1 MKHYNI
7 FKLFIRYLY
16 DHLRIIVYFLIT
28 VSVFLIVLYLYGVPL
43 EPLLYA
49 TVLSGSIGSVSL
61 AINFIRYFKK
71 YTMLIHLKNEVTY
84 SIENLPKGDTLTE
97 IAYTQLITNIYNDN
111 LNYKNTMERNQSDML
126 DYYTMWVHQIKT
138 PISAMKLLIQTSE
151 SEISSDL
158 SSELFKIEQYVEMV
172 LSYIRLGSNKNDFV
186 LKEYDLDNIIRQAV
200 RKYAPLFIRKK
211 ISLDFQPTNYKV
223 LTDEKWLVFVIEQ
236 LLSNAIKYTN
246 KGKISIYSLENKK
259 LVIEDTGIG
268 ISKEDIPRI
277 FDKGFTGYN
286 GRTDKKATGLG
297 LYLCKNILDK
307 LSHKISIE
315 SEVGVKTKVILDL
328 AMVNVNI
335 E

>member
-138 PISAMKLLIQTSE
+138 PISAIRLLLQVEDYSNTKE
-151 SEISSDL
+151 L
-158 SSELFKIEQYVEMV
+158 QNELFKIEQYVNMV
-172 LSYIRLGSNKNDFV
+172 LSYLRIDSTTTDF
-186 LKEYDLDNIIRQAV
+186 LIKPYSLDTIVKKSI
-200 RKYAPLFIRKK
+200 RKYSKSFILKK
-211 ISLDFQPTNYKV
+211 ISIQLDSICCNV
-223 LTDEKWLVFVIEQ
+223 VTDEKWISFVIEQ
-236 LLSNAIKYTN
+236 ILSNSLKYTN
-246 KGKISIYSLENKK
+246 TGGKVHIYENSNR
-259 LVIEDTGIG
+259 LYIQDNGIG
-268 ISKEDIPRI
+268 ISPEDLPRI

-286 GRTDKKATGLG
+286 GRLDKKSTGIG
-297 LYLCKNILDK
+297 LYLCKKILNK
-307 LSHKISIE
+307 LNHKIEIS
-315 SEVGVKTKVILDL
+315 S
-328 AMVNVNI
+328 NI
-335 E
+335 GTVVTIDFNTHTEIKD